1 MYFYAIMTPHNHY
14 SLKRTAGRVYYQ
26 QATVL
31 PLMSVPQLWLKKSL
45 EKAGHNY
52 DTSLGGDMKPLVLG
66 DLVFNTWHTQLL

>member
-31 PLMSVPQLWLKKSL
+31 PLMSVPQLWLKKKSG
-45 EKAGHNY
+45 EGRVY
-52 DTSLGGDMKPLVLG
+52 DTSLGGYMKTLALG
-66 DLVFNTWHTQLL
+66 DLVLNTWHT